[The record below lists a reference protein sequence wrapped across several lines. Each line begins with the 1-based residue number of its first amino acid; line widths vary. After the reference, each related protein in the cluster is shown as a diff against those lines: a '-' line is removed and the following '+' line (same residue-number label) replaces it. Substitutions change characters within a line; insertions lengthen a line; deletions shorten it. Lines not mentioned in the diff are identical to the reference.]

1 MFGQT
6 RRKRRKGNGRE
17 SREREG
23 REEKKR
29 AAAGMGMRKE
39 GQRLDEREK
48 QTEIR
53 RRGTWKERI
62 CVSHPD
68 ALSVG

>member
-48 QTEIR
+48 QTGNI
-53 RRGTWKERI
+53 
-62 CVSHPD
+62 
-68 ALSVG
+68 

>member
-39 GQRLDEREK
+39 AQRLDEREK
-48 QTEIR
+48 QTGNI
-53 RRGTWKERI
+53 
-62 CVSHPD
+62 
-68 ALSVG
+68 